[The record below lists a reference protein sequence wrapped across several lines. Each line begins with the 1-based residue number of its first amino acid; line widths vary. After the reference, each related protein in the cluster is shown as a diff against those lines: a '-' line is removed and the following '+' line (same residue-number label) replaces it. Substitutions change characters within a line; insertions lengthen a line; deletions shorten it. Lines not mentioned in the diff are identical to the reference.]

1 MKSNVKIVRIKNGYN
16 FQKALEEAKQH
27 SPYYEEKLLLD
38 VADRIIEEMDRS
50 DISRVEL
57 ARRLEVSPAYITKI
71 LRGHANL
78 TIESLAKIA
87 FALGKKWECVMVD
100 VKEKENMY
108 FQPQANKKIAIAEK
122 KSSFR

>member
-1 MKSNVKIVRIKNGYN
+1 MRIIKVKDGFDFY
-16 FQKALEEAKQH
+16 KALEEAKHH

-57 ARRLEVSPAYITKI
+57 AKRLGVSPAYITKI

-100 VKEKENMY
+100 AKEKENMY
-108 FQPQANKKIAIAEK
+108 FQPLSNKKIAIAEK

>member
-1 MKSNVKIVRIKNGYN
+1 MRIIKVKDWFDFY
-16 FQKALEEAKQH
+16 KALEEAKQH

-108 FQPQANKKIAIAEK
+108 FQPQANKKIVIAEK